1 MLYILVIGVE
11 PVSTYWKL
19 ASILLIAVLT
29 AGCSAGE
36 ITETLEPTDAPA
48 PSAEPVDAYPYPMDQ
63 PTVPV
68 GISSYPGP
76 DNTSAGTAPA
86 LDLVP
91 VLDVPSP
98 ASGLGVVTGFLL
110 VGGEGGQPYFGNAVY
125 LGHALAPSDPAF
137 PPMISLSESEDPL
150 AVMDQTGRFL
160 FVDVEPGTY
169 GLVLWSPVGSA
180 PMQDPATGAYMII
193 EVKAD
198 QVIDLG
204 VIPIK

>member
-1 MLYILVIGVE
+1 M
-11 PVSTYWKL
+11 STYWKI
-19 ASILLIAVLT
+19 AWILLIAILA
-29 AGCSAGE
+29 AGCGGE
-36 ITETLEPTDAPA
+36 AAQTLEPTDAPA

-68 GISSYPGP
+68 GISAYPGP
-76 DNTSAGTAPA
+76 EGTAAETSQLPTM
-86 LDLVP
+86 VP

-137 PPMISLSESEDPL
+137 PPMISLSETEDPL

-169 GLVLWSPVGSA
+169 GLMLWSPVGSA
-180 PMQDPATGAYMII
+180 PMQDPVTGTYMLI
-193 EVKAD
+193 EVKAGET
-198 QVIDLG
+198 VDLG

>member
-1 MLYILVIGVE
+1 M
-11 PVSTYWKL
+11 STYWKI
-19 ASILLIAVLT
+19 AWILLIAILA
-29 AGCSAGE
+29 AGCGGE
-36 ITETLEPTDAPA
+36 AAQTLEPTDAPA

-68 GISSYPGP
+68 GISAYPGP
-76 DNTSAGTAPA
+76 EGTAAETSQLPTM
-86 LDLVP
+86 VP

-125 LGHALAPSDPAF
+125 LGHALPPSDPAF
-137 PPMISLSESEDPL
+137 PPMISLSETEDPL

-160 FVDVEPGTY
+160 FVDVEPGIY
-169 GLVLWSPVGSA
+169 GLMLWSPVGSA
-180 PMQDPATGAYMII
+180 PMQDPVTGTYMLI
-193 EVKAD
+193 EVKAGET
-198 QVIDLG
+198 VDLG